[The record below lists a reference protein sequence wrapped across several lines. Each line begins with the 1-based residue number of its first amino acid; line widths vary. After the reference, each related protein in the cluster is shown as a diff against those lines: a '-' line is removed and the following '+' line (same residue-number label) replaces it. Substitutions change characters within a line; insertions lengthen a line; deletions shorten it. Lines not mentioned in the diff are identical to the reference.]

1 MYTTSFKDPMY
12 MSFNQKTAK
21 VDDYSSKHEDC
32 WPLES

>member
-1 MYTTSFKDPMY
+1 MYTTSYKDPMY

-21 VDDYSSKHEDC
+21 VDDYKREDC